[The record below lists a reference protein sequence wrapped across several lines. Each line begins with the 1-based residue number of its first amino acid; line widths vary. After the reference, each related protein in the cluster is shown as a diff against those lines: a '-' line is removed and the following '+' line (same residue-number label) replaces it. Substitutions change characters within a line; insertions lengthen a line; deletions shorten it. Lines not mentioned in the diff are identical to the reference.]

1 MLSTLVLLCN
11 LNTKIIYSPLLLSIL
26 FIVILILRNYSKRN
40 TPLPAKWE
48 YNIQLIAKVES
59 AMKGMIL
66 KPLEFFS
73 ELSSSKMVTYGFQLM
88 TFESDLSV
96 VIKNIK
102 FRKLADVFQSKLQK
116 DIKASKKSKSV
127 FLWTDK
133 WTNIYVIFTITK
145 IIR

>member
-1 MLSTLVLLCN
+1 
-11 LNTKIIYSPLLLSIL
+11 
-26 FIVILILRNYSKRN
+26 
-40 TPLPAKWE
+40 
-48 YNIQLIAKVES
+48 
-59 AMKGMIL
+59 MKGMIL

-116 DIKASKKSKSV
+116 DIKASKQSKSV
-127 FLWTDK
+127 FL
-133 WTNIYVIFTITK
+133 
-145 IIR
+145 